1 MNLLIAVSFKAI
13 GSKEAD
19 EVHREEV
26 IRIIKESELSYLEH
40 DLFIEIEGPYD
51 EVMETVKKSAYKLAE
66 KDIRVVI
73 TMKGDI
79 RPGVG
84 NNMTEK
90 INRINTQLE
99 KE

>member
-13 GSKEAD
+13 GSNEPED
-19 EVHREEV
+19 VHREEV
-26 IRIIKESELSYLEH
+26 LNIIEKSNLSYLAH

-51 EVMETVKKSAYKLAE
+51 EVMETVKQAAYTLA
-66 KDIRVVI
+66 KNDIRVVI

-79 RPGVG
+79 RPGAG

-90 INRINTQLE
+90 LNRIQTQLE